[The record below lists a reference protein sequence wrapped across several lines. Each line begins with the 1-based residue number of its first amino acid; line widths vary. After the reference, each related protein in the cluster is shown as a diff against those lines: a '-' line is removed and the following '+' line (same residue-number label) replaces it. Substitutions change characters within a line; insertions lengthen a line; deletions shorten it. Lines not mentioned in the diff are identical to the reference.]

1 MKIHEFADND
11 QLDELSAGE
20 VGAGLGKGVRAV
32 GTGVKNF
39 AKGFGQGLM
48 GNVPG
53 KGKNAA
59 PAAAA
64 APKGKST
71 KPGVPAAKAKPGA
84 APAAKATQP
93 VAGPNMDVMKK
104 SIAAFNPKQRVAIRQ
119 QAAKKAGVK

>member
-1 MKIHEFADND
+1 MKIHEFADKD

-64 APKGKST
+64 APKGKPT
-71 KPGVPAAKAKPGA
+71 KPVAAPVAKAAQPAAGL
-84 APAAKATQP
+84 
-93 VAGPNMDVMKK
+93 NMDVMKK
-104 SIAAFNPKQRVAIRQ
+104 SIVAFNPKQRAAIRQ